1 MCFDRNFCG
10 WDGGWDGSYNAHLLT
25 GRTNGGTH
33 YEGSDGRVYMAPG
46 EMGQRDILA
55 HEFGHHMD
63 FTYADDRIS
72 DTAEADEVE
81 EALADMFS
89 YDLDRTDAILGSPGR
104 INWANPEAIKN
115 PKENLP
121 YPSTTYDGPGGRRD
135 YKCGA
140 TDEHYNGTILS
151 HAYYRFVTKV
161 GHDVAGNVLVV
172 HPLVPVGPPA
182 VHRRPA
188 RVRHPGRRAARRVRQ
203 DRRAAGLPGGRDP
216 QPGPPRLLGARGGG
230 GTRP

>member
-1 MCFDRNFCG
+1 
-10 WDGGWDGSYNAHLLT
+10 
-25 GRTNGGTH
+25 
-33 YEGSDGRVYMAPG
+33 
-46 EMGQRDILA
+46 MGQRDILA

-121 YPSTTYDGPGGRRD
+121 YPSTMYDGPGGRRD

-151 HAYYRFVTKV
+151 HAYYRFVQKV
-161 GHDVAGNVLVV
+161 GHDVAGNVLQYIPWYLSARPRFIDVQRGFATRAGELHGASV
-172 HPLVPVGPPA
+172 KTAALQAFQEVGIPNQD
-182 VHRRPA
+182 
-188 RVRHPGRRAARRVRQ
+188 HPGC
-203 DRRAAGLPGGRDP
+203 
-216 QPGPPRLLGARGGG
+216 
-230 GTRP
+230 